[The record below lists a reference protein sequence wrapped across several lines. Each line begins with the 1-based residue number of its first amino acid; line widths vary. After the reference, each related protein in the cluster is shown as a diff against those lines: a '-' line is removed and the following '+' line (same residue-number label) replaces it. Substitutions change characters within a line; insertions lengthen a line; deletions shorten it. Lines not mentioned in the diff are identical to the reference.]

1 MMPPIAFTNSNFQ
14 GVDLEQDDH
23 MVITI
28 EMENF
33 AVKKI
38 PVDRGGFVDIHYR
51 KTYKK
56 LQLLEDAM
64 IPYDEP
70 VSQPESLRDGEPK
83 KKTSFK
89 KRYGVATIVILEN
102 YGKP

>member
-1 MMPPIAFTNSNFQ
+1 MPPITFTNSDFQ

-33 AVKKI
+33 TVKKI
-38 PVDRGGFVDIHYR
+38 PVDRWSFIDIHYR

-64 IPYDEP
+64 IPYNEP
-70 VSQPESLRDGEPK
+70 LSQPESRRDGEPK
-83 KKTSFK
+83 K
-89 KRYGVATIVILEN
+89 EN
-102 YGKP
+102 KF